1 VRDLSTLPPE
11 PQPNES
17 LRPGGAETLPTGPG
31 SCKHSD
37 LSMAGGESMRHSK
50 ESFGFACMAAVSMS
64 VVVTLAVT
72 SAGAAD
78 VDALLQ
84 GMTLEQKVSFLY
96 GASDPESLGEAG
108 YVPGVPG
115 LGIPPLRLADG
126 PAGVR
131 VRATATA
138 MPAPVALASS
148 FDPSLARRFGEV
160 IGREGR
166 ALRQDVLLAPMVN
179 LVRVPQ
185 AGRNFET
192 LGEDP
197 LLASRLAEEEFRGIQ
212 GAGLIATIKH
222 FVLNNQ
228 EHERRNV
235 NVNVD
240 EQTLHE
246 IYLPG
251 FEGAIRGGAGAVMC
265 SYNRVG
271 GAWACDSR
279 EVLTEMLR
287 DQLGFAG
294 WVMTDWG
301 ATHTLDALEA
311 GLDQEMPGRGRRQVF
326 ASDLLD
332 AAKKGAVPLSA
343 VDRAVRRILVQM
355 DRVGL
360 LDETPPPRPPLDVE
374 ADAAVAR
381 DVALAGAV
389 LLKNEKEALP
399 LGGEDLG
406 SVVLIGPTAKTLLVG
421 GGGSSHVLGF
431 ADREK
436 SPLEA
441 LVEQAGPGARITHVD
456 GIDLEGVVVPA
467 SALALTVRHG
477 DAGEIDFTGSDA
489 LPSTTQTDAY
499 RWAGTL
505 TVPSDGE
512 YELMVQHSGG
522 RGSLSLDGEEVLS
535 VRGFFGGSLIQTA
548 DGLRRSSVRLD
559 LTAGTH
565 AFELVVGAGG
575 FGPPPY
581 RPTGPI
587 GLRLAWVTP
596 EHRQASID
604 EAVEAARA
612 ARVAV
617 VFAYNEGTEG
627 RDRTSL
633 ALPGD
638 QDALIDAVAS
648 AREGRTIVV
657 LNTGDPVLMPWLEKT
672 DAVLQMWYP
681 GQEGGGATAALL
693 LGRASPGG
701 KLPETFPRAETD
713 LPTTKPEQYPGVET
727 ANGLE
732 QWYSEGIF
740 VGYRW
745 YDQQAVEP
753 LFPFGHGLSYTR
765 FEYSDLSVRP
775 AGDGFDVSFE
785 VRNAGRSKGAEVPQV
800 YLGPPS
806 GGLPKGHA
814 VAPQTLAGFARIELA
829 PGEARRVS
837 VHVGARELSYWSKDD
852 RAWVVATGSR
862 PISVGASSRDI
873 RLRGTADRTG
883 GGAQR

>member
-1 VRDLSTLPPE
+1 M
-11 PQPNES
+11 
-17 LRPGGAETLPTGPG
+17 TLPTAPG
-31 SCKHSD
+31 SCQHSD
-37 LSMAGGESMRHSK
+37 LSMEGGESMRLSK
-50 ESFGFACMAAVSMS
+50 ESFGFTCIAAVSMS
-64 VVVTLAVT
+64 VVATLGVT

-78 VDALLQ
+78 IDALLQ
-84 GMTLEQKVSFLY
+84 AMTLEQKVSFLH
-96 GASDPESLGEAG
+96 GASDPESLGQAG
-108 YVPGVPG
+108 YIPGVPE

-148 FDPSLARRFGEV
+148 FDPGLARRFGEV

-166 ALRQDVLLAPMVN
+166 ALGQDVLLSPMVN

-235 NVNVD
+235 NVDVD

-246 IYLPG
+246 IYLPA

-265 SYNRVG
+265 SYNRVR

-301 ATHTLDALEA
+301 ATHTLDALAA
-311 GLDQEMPGRGRRQVF
+311 GLDQEMPGRGRSQVF
-326 ASDLLD
+326 ASDLLE
-332 AAKKGAVPLSA
+332 AAEKGTVPVSA
-343 VDRAVRRILVQM
+343 VDQAARRILVQM

-360 LDETPPPRPPLDVE
+360 LDETPPARPTLDVE

-381 DVALAGAV
+381 EVALAGAV
-389 LLKNEKEALP
+389 LLKNEKQALP
-399 LGGEDLG
+399 LGTADLG
-406 SVVLIGPTAKTLLVG
+406 SVVLIGPTAKKLLVG
-421 GGGSSHVLGF
+421 GGGSSRVLGF
-431 ADREK
+431 GDREK

-441 LVEQAGPGARITHVD
+441 LVEEAGPEARITHVD
-456 GIDLEGVVVPA
+456 GIDLDGVVVPA
-467 SALALTVRHG
+467 SALSLTTSHG
-477 DAGEIDFTGSDA
+477 EAAEIDFTGSSA
-489 LPSTTQTDAY
+489 LPSTTETDAY

-505 TVPSDGE
+505 TIPRDGE

-522 RGSLSLDGEEVLS
+522 RGSLSLDGDEVLS
-535 VRGFFGGSLIQTA
+535 VRGFFGGSLIQTSN
-548 DGLRRSSVRLD
+548 GLRNSGVRLR

-565 AFELVVGAGG
+565 ALEMTVGAGG

-587 GLRLAWVTP
+587 QLRLAWVTP
-596 EHRQASID
+596 ERRQARMD
-604 EAVEAARA
+604 EAVEAARS

-648 AREGRTIVV
+648 AREGPTVVV

-693 LGRASPGG
+693 LGRVNPGG
-701 KLPETFPRAETD
+701 KLPVTFPRTEAD
-713 LPTTKPEQYPGVET
+713 LPTAKPEQYPGVET

-732 QWYSEGIF
+732 QWYSEGIS

-745 YDQQAVEP
+745 YDQQAVVP

-765 FEYSDLSVRP
+765 FEYSDLGLRP
-775 AGDGFDVSFE
+775 SGDGFDVSFE

-800 YLGPPS
+800 YVGPPS

-814 VAPQTLAGFARIELA
+814 VAPQRLAGFARIALG

-837 VHVGARELSYWSKDD
+837 VHVGARDLSYWSKDD
-852 RAWVVATGSR
+852 HGWVVAPGSR
-862 PISVGASSRDI
+862 PVSVGASSRDI
-873 RLRGTADRTG
+873 RLRGTADRAG
-883 GGAQR
+883 GDPHR